1 MRLETK
7 YRLLVIFM
15 FVILL
20 VFGIYIG
27 FNMESKKSYTEV
39 AKTVINNNNDDEV
52 SIYTENK
59 IAKYDIEVIYEDEY
73 TLCNHIIDD
82 SNISYNTTMEE
93 VKEIELEKQKE
104 NKLEYDII
112 SETKD
117 RIVYHRTINQ
127 NCPNHFNV
135 KLEEGIVVIYN
146 VLNDSVNTVYRKIDI
161 PQELISPDMLEELN
175 VGIKANSKEELNLI
189 IEDLES

>member
-82 SNISYNTTMEE
+82 SNISYNTLL
-93 VKEIELEKQKE
+93 IKQSS
-104 NKLEYDII
+104 LLTISFPSFTSSII
-112 SETKD
+112 ILSTFKS
-117 RIVYHRTINQ
+117 TI
-127 NCPNHFNV
+127 
-135 KLEEGIVVIYN
+135 
-146 VLNDSVNTVYRKIDI
+146 
-161 PQELISPDMLEELN
+161 
-175 VGIKANSKEELNLI
+175 
-189 IEDLES
+189 